1 MAELIFSMTQR
12 LPLRISLAEAKRR
25 YYYLIQKA
33 TLSYCGNREEPSRSI
48 FEPLTSKRAG
58 RMRLKR

>member
-1 MAELIFSMTQR
+1 MADLIFSMTQR

-33 TLSYCGNREEPSRSI
+33 TLSYCGNR
-48 FEPLTSKRAG
+48 
-58 RMRLKR
+58 